1 MSDHAPA
8 IDPLE
13 SLAALA
19 TRFAGAA
26 RVFQRHGLD
35 YCCRGQMSLRDACML
50 RRLDTAV
57 ILGELRREQP
67 TAADADRWHEQ
78 PVPALIDHLLAH
90 FHERHRQELPR
101 LLELAGKVERVHA
114 AHPKRPGGLAEHLR
128 TVALELEQHMQKE
141 EQILFP
147 MLRAGHG
154 SHAAVPIQVMEAE
167 HQDHGNNLAR
177 LRQLAHDFRAPA
189 DGCPTWRALY
199 LGLEEFERDLMQ
211 HIHLENHVLFPRVL
225 TP

>member
-1 MSDHAPA
+1 MTDHAPA
-8 IDPLE
+8 IDPLQ

-35 YCCRGQMSLRDACML
+35 YCCRGQMSLRDACTL
-50 RRLDTAV
+50 RRLDTTA
-57 ILGELRREQP
+57 ILAELHRERP
-67 TAADADRWHEQ
+67 TAADAGRWDEQ
-78 PVPALIDHLLAH
+78 PVPALIDHLLTH

-128 TVALELEQHMQKE
+128 TVAAELEQHMQKE

-154 SHAAVPIQVMEAE
+154 GHAAGPIQVMESE
-167 HQDHGNNLAR
+167 HQDHGKNLAR

-189 DGCPTWRALY
+189 DGCATWRALY

-211 HIHLENHVLFPRVL
+211 HIHLENHVLFPRCR
-225 TP
+225 T